1 MKSFKEI
8 REMKSPSGDIVVNK
22 KVNKISLKII
32 KDKNGFS
39 VYIDGDFLD
48 TFKSKSEAEK
58 TANTVIKELS

>member
-1 MKSFKEI
+1 MKSFSQL
-8 REMKSPSGDIVVNK
+8 REKKSPKGEVVVDK
-22 KVNKISLKII
+22 KIKRISMKII
-32 KDKNGFS
+32 KDNKGFS